1 MPYLFAYG
9 TLQQDDVQRATFGRP
24 LQGER
29 DALVGFERTMAR
41 GHVTVTETGRPADQ
55 VAGVVFEVT
64 DADLAAADR
73 YEERA
78 SFARIASTLASGK
91 DAWVYVDAGRTELR
105 RPRVD
110 APGSAD
116 L

>member
-41 GHVTVTETGRPADQ
+41 GHVSVTETGRPSDQ

-78 SFARIASTLASGK
+78 SFARITGTLASGK
-91 DAWVYVDAGRTELR
+91 NAWVYVDAGREELR

-110 APGSAD
+110 P
-116 L
+116 